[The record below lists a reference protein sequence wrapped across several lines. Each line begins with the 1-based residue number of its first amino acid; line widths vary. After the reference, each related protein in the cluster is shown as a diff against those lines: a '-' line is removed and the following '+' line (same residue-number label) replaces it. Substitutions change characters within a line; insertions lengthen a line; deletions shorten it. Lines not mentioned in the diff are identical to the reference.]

1 MTSYGL
7 RGWKLKFKTAD
18 FQIQKIVSET
28 SKNYH
33 NKMKNKKQLSY
44 KDIPS
49 PVGLIRAIAS
59 DKGLVAII
67 WEGEDYKRT
76 KLSVPVQENNHPILL
91 QTEKQLSEYF
101 ENKRTTFEIPLDFKG
116 TEFQV
121 KVWEA
126 LLKIPY
132 GATKTYGDL
141 AKILG
146 DIKAVRAVGGALN
159 KNPISIIVPCH
170 RVVGASGKLVGF
182 AGGLENKSILLDLEC
197 GFTIPSLF

>member
-1 MTSYGL
+1 M
-7 RGWKLKFKTAD
+7 
-18 FQIQKIVSET
+18 E
-28 SKNYH
+28 
-33 NKMKNKKQLSY
+33 NKEQLNY

-76 KLSVPVQENNHPILL
+76 KLSVPVQENNHQILL
-91 QTEKQLSEYF
+91 QTEKQLNEYF

>member
-1 MTSYGL
+1 MEN
-7 RGWKLKFKTAD
+7 
-18 FQIQKIVSET
+18 QE
-28 SKNYH
+28 
-33 NKMKNKKQLSY
+33 QLIY

-59 DKGLVAII
+59 NKGLVAII

-76 KLSVPVQENNHPILL
+76 KLSLPVKDDKHPILL
-91 QTEKQLSEYF
+91 ETEKQLKEYF
-101 ENKRTTFEIPLDFKG
+101 ENKRITFDIPLDFKG

-121 KVWEA
+121 KVWKA
-126 LLKIPY
+126 LLRIPH
-132 GATKTYGDL
+132 GTTKTYGDL

-182 AGGLENKSILLDLEC
+182 AGGLENKSILLDLEQ
-197 GFTIPSLF
+197 GFTMQSLF

>member
-1 MTSYGL
+1 ME
-7 RGWKLKFKTAD
+7 
-18 FQIQKIVSET
+18 ISE
-28 SKNYH
+28 
-33 NKMKNKKQLSY
+33 QLMY
-44 KDIPS
+44 KDVPS
-49 PVGLIRAIAS
+49 PVGLIRIIAS
-59 DKGLVAII
+59 DRGLVAII

-76 KLSVPVQENNHPILL
+76 KLSVPVREDQAPILL
-91 QTEKQLSEYF
+91 QTEKELKEYF
-101 ENKRTTFEIPLDFKG
+101 DNKRTTFDIPLDFKG

-132 GATKTYGDL
+132 GATKTYGEL
-141 AKILG
+141 ARILG

-182 AGGLENKSILLDLEC
+182 AGGLENKSILLDLER

>member
-1 MTSYGL
+1 MDDK
-7 RGWKLKFKTAD
+7 KL
-18 FQIQKIVSET
+18 
-28 SKNYH
+28 
-33 NKMKNKKQLSY
+33 MY
-44 KDIPS
+44 KDVPS
-49 PVGLIRAIAS
+49 PVGLIRVIAS
-59 DKGLVAII
+59 DQGLVAVL

-76 KLSVPVQENNHPILL
+76 KLSAPVREDLHPVLL
-91 QTEKQLSEYF
+91 QAEAELKEYF
-101 ENKRTTFEIPLDFKG
+101 ENKRRIFDIPLDFKG
-116 TEFQV
+116 TEFQI

-132 GATKTYGDL
+132 GMTKTYGEL

-182 AGGLENKSILLDLEC
+182 AGGLENKSILLDLEK
-197 GFTIPSLF
+197 GFRMPSLF

>member
-1 MTSYGL
+1 MED
-7 RGWKLKFKTAD
+7 K
-18 FQIQKIVSET
+18 
-28 SKNYH
+28 
-33 NKMKNKKQLSY
+33 KMVY
-44 KDIPS
+44 KDISS
-49 PVGLIRAIAS
+49 PVGLIRVIAS

-76 KLSVPVQENNHPILL
+76 KLSVPVREDEHPILL
-91 QTEKQLSEYF
+91 QTEKELKEYF
-101 ENKRTTFEIPLDFKG
+101 GNERKVFDIPLDFKG
-116 TEFQV
+116 TEFQIR
-121 KVWEA
+121 VWEA

-132 GATKTYGDL
+132 GVTKTYGDL

-182 AGGLENKSILLDLEC
+182 AGGLENKSILLDLEK
-197 GFTIPSLF
+197 GFRIPSLF

>member
-1 MTSYGL
+1 MDDK
-7 RGWKLKFKTAD
+7 KL
-18 FQIQKIVSET
+18 
-28 SKNYH
+28 
-33 NKMKNKKQLSY
+33 MY
-44 KDIPS
+44 KDVPS
-49 PVGLIRAIAS
+49 PVGLIRVIAS
-59 DKGLVAII
+59 DQGLVAVL

-76 KLSVPVQENNHPILL
+76 KLSAPVREDLHPVLL
-91 QTEKQLSEYF
+91 QAEAELKEYF
-101 ENKRTTFEIPLDFKG
+101 ENKRRIFDIPLDFKG
-116 TEFQV
+116 TDFQI

-132 GATKTYGDL
+132 GMTKTYGEL

-182 AGGLENKSILLDLEC
+182 AGGLENKSILLDLEK
-197 GFTIPSLF
+197 GFRMPSLF

>member
-1 MTSYGL
+1 MENQ
-7 RGWKLKFKTAD
+7 KLL
-18 FQIQKIVSET
+18 I
-28 SKNYH
+28 
-33 NKMKNKKQLSY
+33 Y
-44 KDIPS
+44 KDVAS
-49 PVGLIRAIAS
+49 PVGLIRVITS
-59 DKGLVAII
+59 DQGLVAII
-67 WEGEDYKRT
+67 WEGENYKRT
-76 KLSVPVQENNHPILL
+76 QLSEPSRDDEHPILL
-91 QTEKQLSEYF
+91 QAEQQLNEYF
-101 ENKRTTFEIPLDFKG
+101 ENKRTTFDVPLDFKG

-132 GATKTYGDL
+132 GVTKTYGEL

-182 AGGLENKSILLDLEC
+182 AGGLKNKSILLDLEQ
-197 GFTIPSLF
+197 GFTMPSLF